1 MNKAKKERS
10 EYEILKAQ
18 KRRASFKDDLALHV
32 MALPGLLTTFAF
44 AYMPM
49 YGLLLAFKDYKAT
62 RGILGSEWKGLEN
75 FKFLFTTN
83 ATAVGSWE
91 KLKAFFG
98 FGDYSASYGW
108 IMIRN
113 TIGYNI
119 LFIIVNLILAVSL
132 ALLLNEMHSKRL
144 AKVVQTIY
152 ILPYFLAIT
161 TVAIIVQNFLSPGH
175 GVLTNLFDKLGLGR
189 PSFYTEEKWW
199 PYFFT
204 IINVWKGVGYSA
216 IVYLASIAGISK
228 EYYEAAMLDGA
239 TKWQQARFIT
249 IPQLRT
255 MISILL
261 IMSMGSIFN
270 GDMGLFYSVP
280 MSETYGNIL
289 YKVSM
294 NLDTYVYFAFQQGS
308 QLGQTV
314 AVGML
319 QSTVGLIFLL
329 ISNAIVAKIEPDNS
343 LF

>member
-1 MNKAKKERS
+1 MKNESDVLKAK
-10 EYEILKAQ
+10 
-18 KRRASFKDDLALHV
+18 KRRASFRDDLALHV
-32 MALPGLLTTFAF
+32 MALPGAITTFMF

-49 YGLLLAFKDYKAT
+49 YGLLIAFKDYKAT

-83 ATAVGSWE
+83 ALAEGSWE

-98 FGDYSASYGW
+98 WGGYSASYGW

-119 LFIIVNLILAVSL
+119 LFIIVNLILAVAL

-161 TVAIIVQNFLSPGH
+161 TVAMIVKNFLEPGH
-175 GVLTNLFDKLGLGR
+175 GVLVNLIERMGLPT
-189 PSFYTEEKWW
+189 PSFYKEEKWW

-228 EYYEAAMLDGA
+228 DYYEAAMLDGA

-289 YKVSM
+289 YKVAM
-294 NLDTYVYFAFQQGS
+294 NLDTYVYFAFQQQS
-308 QLGQTV
+308 QMGQTV

-329 ISNAIVAKIEPDNS
+329 ISNAIVTKIEPENA